1 MRYAKLINNSPVYAP
16 NPILLDGF
24 YVGNP
29 PDGDYT
35 KLGYKPVMYSPA
47 PEPAEPGYYWREGWT
62 ETTNEIQQ
70 TWILEEKTE
79 YTDAE
84 AMQYLFGGVDNV
96 E

>member
-1 MRYAKLINNSPVYAP
+1 MRYAKLINNYPTYAP

-35 KLGYKPVMYSPA
+35 KLGYKPVVYSDKPSDPPA
-47 PEPAEPGYYWREGWT
+47 GYIWKEAWT
-62 ETTNEIQQ
+62 ENDREISN
-70 TWILEEKTE
+70 TWTMKEKTE